1 MFNSKQYPQFEF
13 AKEIIRLINPNHNAL
28 LIDAPCGNGETTYIL
43 SSIEKTKV
51 FGYDISKHSIE
62 NAKYKFQRKNLE
74 YKVADIFEVFKN
86 HSGVDYFCMINS
98 LFLLDKQNEIIE
110 NIHKVLTD
118 KGNVFFII
126 PNINSINYINFK
138 KNNQHVNSL

>member
-1 MFNSKQYPQFEF
+1 
-13 AKEIIRLINPNHNAL
+13 
-28 LIDAPCGNGETTYIL
+28 
-43 SSIEKTKV
+43 
-51 FGYDISKHSIE
+51 
-62 NAKYKFQRKNLE
+62 
-74 YKVADIFEVFKN
+74 
-86 HSGVDYFCMINS
+86 NS

-138 KNNQHVNSL
+138 KNNQHVNSLELDKYEFIQYIEKFNFKLVTCKPICYANIYGRKELRFFSILAPFYLRVLNFFMSAFKTGTPSYYLFSFQRA